1 MFWTIVDRLAN
12 LTFLLLAV
20 LLITILLTNSNET
33 AGYNN
38 FQEQLEVFRKETLR
52 VMDKNI
58 SYTENRVNRLQE
70 QQDSYQNSTTSSR
83 MDVLERKMQKLEAD
97 NKKQLKVINNNNSSA
112 VINSGS

>member
-38 FQEQLEVFRKETLR
+38 FQEQLKVFKGQMIG

-58 SYTENRVNRLQE
+58 QYTESRVNRLQE
-70 QQDSYQNSTTSSR
+70 QQDSYQNSTSSR